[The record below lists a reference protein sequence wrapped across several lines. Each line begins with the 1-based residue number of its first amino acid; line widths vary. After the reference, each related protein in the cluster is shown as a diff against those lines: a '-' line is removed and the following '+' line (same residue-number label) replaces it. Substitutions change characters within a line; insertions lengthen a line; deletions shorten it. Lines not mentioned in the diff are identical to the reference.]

1 MYYQLFILV
10 IICLWIFTRFY
21 SLSNIEFA
29 ILLILLTFIL
39 CNCMDKTEFFYDDFS
54 FNKLYEIPKYIE
66 TSIGDGLD
74 KIIKASQ
81 PNTGGSNNNYENDM
95 AFLTPELFLSD
106 STLTTNDKIDPVK
119 YNVLI
124 NDYLNFE
131 SIFNVLLEKYPNKYV
146 EIFT

>member
-1 MYYQLFILV
+1 MYYRLFILM
-10 IICLWIFTRFY
+10 IICIWIFTRFN
-21 SLSNIEFA
+21 SLSNIEFV
-29 ILLILLTFIL
+29 ILLILLSFIL
-39 CNCMDKTEFFYDDFS
+39 YNCMDKTEFFYDDFS

-66 TSIGDGLD
+66 KSIGDGLD

-81 PNTGGSNNNYENDM
+81 PNTGGSNNNYQNDM

-106 STLTTNDKIDPVK
+106 STLTTNDKIDPIK

-131 SIFNVLLEKYPNKYV
+131 SIFNMLLEKYPNKYV
-146 EIFT
+146 GIFS